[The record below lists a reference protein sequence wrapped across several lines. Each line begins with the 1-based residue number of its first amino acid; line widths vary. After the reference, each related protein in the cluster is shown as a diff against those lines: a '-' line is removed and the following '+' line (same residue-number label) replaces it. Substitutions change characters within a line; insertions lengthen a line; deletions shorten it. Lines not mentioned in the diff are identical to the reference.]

1 MIKCEKTNK
10 AISCLNK
17 LCEKKEEFLLKYFAP
32 ILLLT
37 LRIMIALVFLKSG
50 LVKISNMDS
59 TILLFEYE
67 YQVPFLSPVFAA
79 YSSTF
84 FELACSIALIAGLF
98 TRLACLPLIAM
109 TLVIQF
115 TILQHEMHFYWLAVL
130 ATIFTFGA
138 GVISLDYP
146 IKKAIK
152 KYCEH
157 LESPVRQIFT
167 KITNKISGALRK

>member
-17 LCEKKEEFLLKYFAP
+17 LCQKKEEFLLKYFAP
-32 ILLLT
+32 ILLLS
-37 LRIMIALVFLKSG
+37 LRILIAMVFLRSG

-67 YQVPFLSPVFAA
+67 YQVPFLSPVLAA
-79 YSSTF
+79 YFSTF
-84 FELACSIALIAGLF
+84 FELACSIALILGLA

-115 TILQHEMHFYWLAVL
+115 TILQHEMHFYWLAAL

-138 GVISLDYP
+138 GVISLDFP
-146 IKKAIK
+146 LKKR
-152 KYCEH
+152 
-157 LESPVRQIFT
+157 LER
-167 KITNKISGALRK
+167 LL

>member
-17 LCEKKEEFLLKYFAP
+17 LCQKKGEFLLKYFAP

-67 YQVPFLSPVFAA
+67 YQVPFLSPVLAA
-79 YSSTF
+79 YFSAF
-84 FELACSIALIAGLF
+84 FEIACSIALILGFA

-115 TILQHEMHFYWLAVL
+115 AILQHEMHFYWLAIL
-130 ATIFTFGA
+130 TTIFTFGA
-138 GVISLDYP
+138 GAISLDCA
-146 IKKAIK
+146 IKKA
-152 KYCEH
+152 
-157 LESPVRQIFT
+157 F
-167 KITNKISGALRK
+167 RK

>member
-1 MIKCEKTNK
+1 MIKCEKTKK

-17 LCEKKEEFLLKYFAP
+17 LCQKKEEFLLKYFAP
-32 ILLLT
+32 ILLLS
-37 LRIMIALVFLKSG
+37 LRILIAMVFLRSG

-84 FELACSIALIAGLF
+84 FELACSIALIAGLA

-138 GVISLDYP
+138 GMISFDYP
-146 IKKAIK
+146 LKKAVERFLQK
-152 KYCEH
+152 SRH
-157 LESPVRQIFT
+157 S
-167 KITNKISGALRK
+167 